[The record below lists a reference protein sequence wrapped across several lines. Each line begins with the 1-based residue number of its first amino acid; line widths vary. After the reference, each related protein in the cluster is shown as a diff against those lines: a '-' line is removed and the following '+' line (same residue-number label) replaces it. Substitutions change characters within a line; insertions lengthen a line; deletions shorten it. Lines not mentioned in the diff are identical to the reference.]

1 MPYELFGHV
10 SYSLQAISY
19 LVRDILLLR
28 IVAICASIAEISY
41 DFLIADHPLWVG
53 ILWNGCF
60 IIINAGQILY
70 ALVERGQLK
79 FQPDEMELYE
89 TVFHRFSLLE
99 YKKLLRIGEWQNLP
113 PQVVISQEGE
123 DIDSVILIYNGLV
136 SVQKAGKEVAQL
148 KDGNIIGE
156 MSFLQGGAATATTK
170 TLAPTRVLK
179 WKKTEL
185 RALLDRNPTM
195 GLAMQSVFNAELIY
209 KLVKKDYERRL
220 ERQR

>member
-1 MPYELFGHV
+1 MHYELFGHI

-28 IVAICASIAEISY
+28 IAAVGASIAEITY
-41 DFLIADHPLWVG
+41 DSFIAEHPLWVG
-53 ILWNGCF
+53 ILWNACF
-60 IIINAGQILY
+60 IVINAGQILY
-70 ALVERGQLK
+70 SLLERGQLK
-79 FQPDEMELYE
+79 FRPEEMELYE

-99 YKKLLRIGEWQNLP
+99 YKKLLRISQWRNLNANH
-113 PQVVISQEGE
+113 ILTQEGE
-123 DIDSVILIYNGLV
+123 DIDSVILIFNGLV
-136 SVQKAGKEVAQL
+136 SVQKSGREVAQL

-170 TLAPTRVLK
+170 TLTPTRILQ
-179 WKKTEL
+179 WKKKDL
-185 RALLDRNPTM
+185 RALLDRNPNM

-220 ERQR
+220 EKHK

>member
-1 MPYELFGHV
+1 MHYELFGHV

-28 IVAICASIAEISY
+28 VVAIGASIAEITY
-41 DFLIADHPLWVG
+41 DFLIADQPLWVG
-53 ILWNGCF
+53 ILWNSSF
-60 IIINAGQILY
+60 IIINLGQILY
-70 ALVERGQLK
+70 SLVERGQLK
-79 FQPDEMELYE
+79 FQPEEMELYE

-99 YKKLLRIGEWQNLP
+99 YKKLLRIAQWHNLP
-113 PQVVISQEGE
+113 PQHILSREGE
-123 DIDSVILIYNGLV
+123 DIDSVILIFNGLV
-136 SVQKAGKEVAQL
+136 SVQRGGKEVAQL

-170 TLAPTRVLK
+170 TLTPTRVIR
-179 WKKTEL
+179 WKKAEL
-185 RALLDRNPTM
+185 RALLDCNPNM

-209 KLVKKDYERRL
+209 KLVKKDYEKRL

>member
-28 IVAICASIAEISY
+28 IIAICASIAEITY

-60 IIINAGQILY
+60 VVINTGQILY

-79 FQPDEMELYE
+79 FQPEEMELYE

-99 YKKLLRIGEWQNLP
+99 YKKLLRIGEWQSLP
-113 PQVVISQEGE
+113 PQSVITQEGE